1 MSPNNCTDG
10 HLSKRASSSA
20 ISPLLT
26 SSSVLMEENI
36 LLHQLFAIAQLFEF
50 DTTEESLSE
59 KVCFTID
66 STCIGTT

>member
-1 MSPNNCTDG
+1 
-10 HLSKRASSSA
+10 
-20 ISPLLT
+20 LLNYLN
-26 SSSVLMEENI
+26 SI
-36 LLHQLFAIAQLFEF
+36 